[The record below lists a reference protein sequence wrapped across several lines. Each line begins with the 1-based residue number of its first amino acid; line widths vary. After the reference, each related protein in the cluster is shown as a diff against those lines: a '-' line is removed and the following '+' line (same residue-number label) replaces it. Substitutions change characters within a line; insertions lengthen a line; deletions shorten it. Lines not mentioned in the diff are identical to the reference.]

1 MNYMATFP
9 KIGVPPSHPFC
20 FRIFHEIN
28 HSAIGDPPW
37 LWKSPYG
44 YIAKIDLMW
53 VKQYHKPP
61 MTGNRKHTSYKNGDD
76 WGDGACKWHCFNH
89 MKSMF
94 CCPCYHQL
102 PLAPEVLPWKYAQR
116 YCRLIAFRP
125 DPRKRRYEEFIETT
139 KIRWFKHQKIS
150 KVWI

>member
-1 MNYMATFP
+1 MNYMAAFP
-9 KIGVPPSHPFC
+9 KMGVPPSHPFY
-20 FRIFHEIN
+20 FRIFPEIN

-37 LWKSPYG
+37 LWKDPYG
-44 YIAKIDLMW
+44 YVGKTIINHLF
-53 VKQYHKPP
+53 
-61 MTGNRKHTSYKNGDD
+61 GNGKHTSYKNGDD
-76 WGDGACKWHCFNH
+76 WGMVRLRHCFNH

-125 DPRKRRYEEFIETT
+125 DLIA
-139 KIRWFKHQKIS
+139 KI
-150 KVWI
+150 